1 VHQQAATRTKPA
13 VGRAVQ
19 AQPAAQRAGRP
30 QPADA
35 VFSALASPQ
44 RRAILSMLA
53 EAERGAV
60 VTCCGPPDVGAEVCA
75 CRFSERLGLSAPT
88 ISHHMKQLLDA
99 GLVTA
104 RKQGQW
110 VHYTL
115 RREALDEAAAALKE
129 L

>member
-1 VHQQAATRTKPA
+1 MRQQTAAQP
-13 VGRAVQ
+13 
-19 AQPAAQRAGRP
+19 QPAAQPNRAGKPRPAAQP

-44 RRAILSMLA
+44 RRAILNLLA
-53 EAERGAV
+53 EAERGAAAA
-60 VTCCGPPDVGAEVCA
+60 CCASLGVGAEVCA
-75 CRFSERLGLSAPT
+75 CRFSEKLGLSAPT
-88 ISHHMKQLLDA
+88 ISHHMRQLLDA
-99 GLVTA
+99 GLVSA

-110 VHYTL
+110 VYYTL

>member
-1 VHQQAATRTKPA
+1 LSNYPWSHTVRHQTA
-13 VGRAVQ
+13 VV
-19 AQPAAQRAGRP
+19 PT

-44 RRAILSMLA
+44 RRAILNVLA
-53 EAERGAV
+53 EAERGAAEA
-60 VTCCGPPDVGAEVCA
+60 CCGSSEVCA
-75 CRFSERLGLSAPT
+75 CRFSEKLGLSAPT
-88 ISHHMKQLLDA
+88 ISHHMRQLLDA
-99 GLVTA
+99 GLVSA

-110 VHYTL
+110 VYYTL

>member
-1 VHQQAATRTKPA
+1 MPQQADTTAHAP
-13 VGRAVQ
+13 VLP
-19 AQPAAQRAGRP
+19 QPAMRRARRP

-53 EAERGAV
+53 EAERGAAA
-60 VTCCGPPDVGAEVCA
+60 TCCGSPEVGAEVCA
-75 CRFSERLGLSAPT
+75 CRFSEKLGLSAPT

-110 VHYTL
+110 VHYAL
-115 RREALDEAAAALKE
+115 RRAALDEAAAALKE